1 VIEEREVEVLLE
13 QADLQMRLVNW
24 RGAIDLLRRALAVD
38 PDHARA
44 HAMLALAL
52 LGAKRLA
59 GAQIESELALSLD
72 GNAPL
77 CHHAAAAV
85 LRAQRRLDRAW
96 EHCEIAL
103 QADSTDVDHY
113 VLGAGIRELRGEVTE
128 ARALLVAALE
138 LEPTH
143 AGALTRFARL
153 ELDAHHHEEAARYIG
168 EALRAR
174 PDDVDAH
181 IVAGF
186 IDLVRG
192 DAAGAEEHARFALNQ
207 DATDQGALEL
217 WAAIKAHRSFTLGL
231 WWRVNAW
238 VSLRSEGGQIAVLIG
253 SFVIV
258 QVAIILAAAFDLP
271 LLEQALSWGWLGF
284 CAYTWI
290 APGLFKRMLERD
302 LGLVKLDPDF

>member
-1 VIEEREVEVLLE
+1 MEEREVEVLLE
-13 QADLQMRLVNW
+13 QADVQMRLVNW
-24 RGAIDLLRRALAVD
+24 RGAIDLLRRALAID

-59 GAQIESELALSLD
+59 GAEIECRLALAMD
-72 GNAPL
+72 GNEPF
-77 CHHAAAAV
+77 CHYAAAAV
-85 LRAQRRLDRAW
+85 LRAQRKLDEAW
-96 EHCEIAL
+96 EHCEVAL
-103 QADSTDVDHY
+103 QADSTDVDVH
-113 VLGAGIRELRGEVTE
+113 VLAAGIRDLRGEVSE
-128 ARALLVAALE
+128 ARALLVQALE

-153 ELDAHHHEEAARYIG
+153 ELDAHRYEEAARYID
-168 EALRAR
+168 EALRAH
-174 PDDVDAH
+174 PGDVDAH

-207 DATDQGALEL
+207 DATDRDALEL
-217 WAAIKAHRSFTLGL
+217 WAAIKAHRSWTLGL

-238 VSLRSEGGQIAVLIG
+238 ISLRSEGGQLAVLIG

-258 QVAIILAAAFDLP
+258 QIAIILAAAADLGFV
-271 LLEQALSWGWLGF
+271 EQILYWGWLAF

-302 LGLVKLDPDF
+302 LGSVELDPEF

>member
-1 VIEEREVEVLLE
+1 MEDRRIESLLE
-13 QADLQMRLVNW
+13 QADAQMRLVHW
-24 RGAIDLLRRALAVD
+24 RGAIDLLRRALAID

-59 GAQIESELALSLD
+59 GAEIEFRLALALD

-77 CHHAAAAV
+77 CHYAAAAV
-85 LRAQRRLDRAW
+85 LRAQRRLDAAW

-103 QADSTDVDHY
+103 HADSTDVDVH
-113 VLGAGIRELRGEVTE
+113 VLAASIRDLRGEVSE
-128 ARALLVAALE
+128 ARALLVQALALE
-138 LEPTH
+138 PAH

-153 ELDAHHHEEAARYIG
+153 ELDAHRLGEAARYID

-174 PDDVDAH
+174 PDDADAH

-186 IDLVRG
+186 IDLARG
-192 DAAGAEEHARFALNQ
+192 DEAGAEEHARFALAQ
-207 DATDQGALEL
+207 DATERGALQL
-217 WAAIKAHRSFTLGL
+217 WAAIKARRSWTLGL
-231 WWRVNAW
+231 WWRFNAW
-238 VSLRSEGGQIAVLIG
+238 ISLRSERGQVALLMG

-258 QVAIILAAAFDLP
+258 QAAIILAAAADLELVEK
-271 LLEQALSWGWLGF
+271 LLNWGWLGF

-302 LGLVKLDPDF
+302 LGSVVLDPDF